1 MNLLPYLV
9 YKQLGQGEL
18 KPTSTTL
25 LLASR
30 STNIPR
36 EVVENVHIEL
46 DKFYYPVDFI
56 LFGTQSVVNRTN
68 FMLLMV

>member
-9 YKQLGQGEL
+9 YKQLGQGEI